1 MQKMTQKMVNPLKRS
16 MMNKPKY
23 KRFYCFTGALLMVL
37 SALIASTESYAF
49 AEKANH
55 VKSSKP
61 QDCVAISDSNQRLA
75 CFDSFF
81 VEKLSV
87 EKEVVASAV
96 PSVSEATVSAP
107 VEQVKSIPS
116 EEEVISKFG
125 SLTPEKKVSDE
136 LESIA
141 LTVSKVV
148 LTQRKRQVFYFTNGQ
163 VWENRTNKA
172 LRIKEGDTGIIKRGA
187 LSAFYLSKEG
197 VRGRVRVKRKE

>member
-81 VEKLSV
+81 VEKPSV
-87 EKEVVASAV
+87 ETQVAASAV
-96 PSVSEATVSAP
+96 PSVSVP
-107 VEQVKSIPS
+107 VEQVNSIPS

-172 LRIKEGDTGIIKRGA
+172 LRIKQGDIGIIKRGA

>member
-1 MQKMTQKMVNPLKRS
+1 
-16 MMNKPKY
+16 MNKP
-23 KRFYCFTGALLMVL
+23 RSQRVYCFTGSLLMAF

-55 VKSSKP
+55 VKPSKP
-61 QDCVAISDSNQRLA
+61 QDCVAISDNNQRLA

-81 VEKLSV
+81 VEKPSV
-87 EKEVVASAV
+87 ETQVAASAV
-96 PSVSEATVSAP
+96 PSVSVP
-107 VEQVKSIPS
+107 VEQVNSIPS

-125 SLTPEKKVSDE
+125 SLTPEKKASDE

-148 LTQRKRQVFYFTNGQ
+148 LTQRKRQIFYFTNGQ